1 MKSFFKLFF
10 LAGLLFTFTNCTNK
24 SSAEKT
30 ADDIE
35 NSVEDAA
42 EDTGD
47 AVEDAADEV
56 EDELDR

>member
-1 MKSFFKLFF
+1 MKNFLKLF
-10 LAGLLFTFTNCTNK
+10 LVATLLFSFTNCTNK

-35 NSVEDAA
+35 GAA
-42 EDTGD
+42 EEAGD